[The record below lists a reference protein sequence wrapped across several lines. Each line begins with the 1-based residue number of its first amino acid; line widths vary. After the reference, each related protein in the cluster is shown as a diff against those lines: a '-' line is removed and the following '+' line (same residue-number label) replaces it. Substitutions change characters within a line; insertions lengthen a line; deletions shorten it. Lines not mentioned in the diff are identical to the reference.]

1 MRIAFITQWYDPEVG
16 SAAIPGA
23 VVRALQ
29 ARGHDVEV
37 ITGFPNYP
45 TGRLYD
51 GYRLRPYLR
60 DEVRGVVVH
69 RLPLYP
75 SHDASAVRRILNFLS
90 FMVSS
95 TLLAPVLARRCQ
107 VALVYSTPATVGMAG
122 IALRALLRRPFVLYV
137 QDLWPDT
144 LTATGMLP
152 ARLTR
157 PAEWVLHRFCN
168 RVYRSAAHIAV
179 ISPGMKTILMG
190 RGVPES
196 KIDVVYNW
204 VDEQLFRPVA
214 GTSSAEGPFEVMYA
228 GAIGPV
234 QGLDVAV
241 RALALLRPDED
252 VRLRLIGSG
261 GEVPALQRLA
271 DELGVADRVTFE
283 GPRSVGEMSE
293 VMASAH
299 VQLVCLKDDPLFHF
313 TMPSKIQAI
322 LASGRPVIT
331 CAPGDV
337 AALTAASGAGWA
349 VGPGDAA
356 GLAEAFRAARSLT
369 PHELDELGRAGHTY
383 YQDRL
388 SARFGAEQL
397 EGALTSALGETKEAG
412 TRAS

>member
-1 MRIAFITQWYDPEVG
+1 MKIAFITQWYDPEVG

-51 GYRLRPYLR
+51 GYRLRPYAR
-60 DEVRGVVVH
+60 ETVRGVRVH
-69 RLPLYP
+69 RVPLYP

-90 FMVSS
+90 FMLSA
-95 TLLAPVLARRCQ
+95 TLMAPFLARRCQ
-107 VALVYSTPATVGMAG
+107 VALVYSTPATVGLVG
-122 IALRALLRRPFVLYV
+122 IALRALLRRPFVLYI

-144 LTATGMLP
+144 VTATGMLP
-152 ARLTR
+152 GWLVR

-179 ISPGMKTILMG
+179 ISPGMKAILVG
-190 RGVPES
+190 RGVPTS
-196 KIDVVYNW
+196 KIDVIYNW
-204 VDEQLFRPVA
+204 VDEQLFRPVPA
-214 GTSSAEGPFEVMYA
+214 HPQGDGPFDVMYA
-228 GAIGPV
+228 GSIGPV
-234 QGLDVAV
+234 QGLDVAI

-252 VRLRLIGSG
+252 VRLRLIGTG
-261 GEVPALQRLA
+261 AQVPALQRLA
-271 DELGVADRVTFE
+271 DELGVADRLSFE
-283 GPRSVGEMSE
+283 GPRPVAEMSE
-293 VMASAH
+293 LMASARL
-299 VQLVCLKDDPLFHF
+299 QLVCLKDDPLFHF

-337 AALTAASGAGWA
+337 ASLTEASGAGWA

-356 GLAEAFRAARSLT
+356 GLAEAFRTARSLS
-369 PHELDELGRAGHTY
+369 PRELDELGKAGHVF
-383 YQDRL
+383 YQERL
-388 SARFGAEQL
+388 SAHFGAELL
-397 EGALTSALGETKEAG
+397 EGALAMALRDPEEADA
-412 TRAS
+412 RA

>member
-1 MRIAFITQWYDPEVG
+1 MKIAFITQWYDPEVG

-29 ARGHDVEV
+29 QRGHDVEV

-60 DEVRGVVVH
+60 DNVRGVVVH

-75 SHDASAVRRILNFLS
+75 SHDSSAARRIVNFLS
-90 FMVSS
+90 FMISATVMGPF
-95 TLLAPVLARRCQ
+95 LGRRCQ
-107 VALVYSTPATVGMAG
+107 VALVYSTPATVGLVG
-122 IALRALLRRPFVLYV
+122 IVLRALLRRPFVLYI

-152 ARLTR
+152 GRLTR

-179 ISPGMKTILMG
+179 ISPGMKTLLMS
-190 RGVPES
+190 RGVPER

-204 VDEQLFRPVA
+204 VDEELFRPA
-214 GTSSAEGPFEVMYA
+214 PAQPHDDGPFEVMYA
-228 GAIGPV
+228 GSIGNV

-241 RALALLRPDED
+241 RAMAQLRPEED
-252 VRLRLIGSG
+252 VRLRLIGTG
-261 GEVPALQRLA
+261 GEVLALQRLA
-271 DELGVADRVTFE
+271 RELGVDDRVRFE
-283 GPRSVGEMSE
+283 GPRSVAEMSQ

-337 AALTAASGAGWA
+337 AALTTASGAGWA
-349 VGPGDAA
+349 VAPGDAP
-356 GLAEAFRAARSLT
+356 GLADAIRAARSLS
-369 PHELDELGRAGHTY
+369 PHQLDELGKAGQVY
-383 YQDRL
+383 YQERL
-388 SARFGAEQL
+388 SARFGAELL
-397 EGALTSALGETKEAG
+397 EGALARAMEGES
-412 TRAS
+412 RAT